1 MFSRITYALGGL
13 LFGVTLIVVFE
24 LTLRLF
30 GVAENAPK
38 YDPFAGFSRAV
49 PLFEQVAERDGTRF
63 YEWSSLRARH
73 YGDVGKPEPQRTFSI
88 RPGEDVYRIFVTG
101 GSSAA
106 GTPYTTDFAFSG
118 WLEQALGH
126 QISKANVDVVN
137 TAMPAYGS
145 GRLLPIVE
153 ELAGYEPDLLILY
166 MGHNE
171 WAESAY
177 HSGMMKIPPPV
188 FRVLEA
194 VYSSRIYGLAA
205 ILTKIEPPRPDE
217 IEIDIQRQNQQMF
230 QAARE
235 RIEQRQHSPER
246 EVAYRELIYRRRVH
260 SMIDAMEAV
269 GARVM
274 LLTLAQNFADWAPP
288 ASIHREG
295 LDDVSRRRFAELLA
309 EGDRLAKAQ
318 PDCASA
324 LDRYRGAIA
333 IDDEHAGAHYALARC
348 LHARGDLAAA
358 RSHYRRASDLD
369 PVPFGAPTRFNE
381 ILREIAEERG
391 TLFVDVDRALT
402 ELSGT
407 NAVGD
412 DLFTDFA
419 HPNIRAH
426 QHIAAEIAAALR
438 AAEQIAPAED
448 WGTSYVPPSAESLH
462 AADPDLARR
471 EVQCRVVT
479 CLTSDR
485 AECESDARELL
496 SFDPSDRVGRW
507 VMSNLRS
514 RGLLQSQRS
523 AESGAAN

>member
-1 MFSRITYALGGL
+1 MLSRIAHALGGL
-13 LFGVTLIVVFE
+13 LFGVTLIIVFE
-24 LTLRLF
+24 LTLCFF
-30 GVAENAPK
+30 GIAEDAPK

-49 PLFEQVAERDGTRF
+49 PLFEQVAEREGTRF
-63 YEWSSLRARH
+63 YEWSELRARH
-73 YGDVGKPEPQRTFSI
+73 YGEVAEPEPQRTFSI
-88 RPGEDVYRIFVTG
+88 RPGEDVYNIFVVG

-118 WLEQALGH
+118 WLEQALRH
-126 QISKANVDVVN
+126 QVPNANFDIVN
-137 TAMPAYGS
+137 AAMPAYGS

-153 ELAGYEPDLLILY
+153 ELAGYEPDLLIIY

-194 VYSSRIYGLAA
+194 VYASRIYGLAA
-205 ILTKIEPPRPDE
+205 MLTKVEPPRPDK
-217 IEIDIQRQNQQMF
+217 IDIDIQRQDQQMF

-235 RIEQRQHSPER
+235 RIEQQRHAPER
-246 EVAYRELIYRRRVH
+246 EVAYRDLIYRRNLN

-274 LLTLAQNFADWAPP
+274 IATLSQNFADWAPP

-295 LDDVSRRRFAELLA
+295 LDDASRRRFAELMA
-309 EGDRLAKAQ
+309 EGDRLARAQ
-318 PDCASA
+318 PDCAGA
-324 LDRYRGAIA
+324 LDRYREAIA
-333 IDDEHAGAHYALARC
+333 IDDAHAGAHYALARC
-348 LHARGDLAAA
+348 LHAAGDLVAA
-358 RSHYRRASDLD
+358 RRDYRQASDLD
-369 PVPFGAPTRFNE
+369 PVPFGAPTRFNM
-381 ILREIAEERG
+381 ILREISEERG
-391 TLFVDVDRALT
+391 TLFVDFDSALT
-402 ELSGT
+402 ELSGS

-426 QHIAAEIAAALR
+426 QRMAGEVAAALQ
-438 AAEQIAPAED
+438 AAEEIAPAKD
-448 WGTSYVPPSAESLH
+448 WGSPYVPPSSASLH
-462 AADPDLARR
+462 AADPDLARQ
-471 EVQCRVVT
+471 EVKSRVVT

-485 AECESDARELL
+485 AQCESDARKLL
-496 SFDPSDRVGRW
+496 AFDPKDRLGRW
-507 VMSNLRS
+507 VLSNLQS

-523 AESGAAN
+523 AASAAAR